1 MQCILRAAPLEEC
14 CFGMLSSI
22 LRFPLLMIVLIITIP
37 TSAFAQEERYYRCD
51 FKDAAQAS
59 RNRPDGSFTW
69 RHPISLDEEVTVS
82 VFGGEAYLAFKTF
95 EVEGEVIAGDMED
108 PFINELIVHGQ
119 GTFASNFTVQNT
131 SITIV
136 ISDFPGGV
144 SAALNYISQSTK
156 KENLTIATGVCDKI
170 FH

>member
-1 MQCILRAAPLEEC
+1 
-14 CFGMLSSI
+14 MLI
-22 LRFPLLMIVLIITIP
+22 PALRFLFLISVFIIFFPLNV
-37 TSAFAQEERYYRCD
+37 SAQEERYYRCD

-59 RNRPDGSFTW
+59 RSRPDGNFTW

-95 EVEGEVIAGDMED
+95 EVEGAVIAGDTED
-108 PFINELIVHGQ
+108 PFANELIVHGQ
-119 GTFASNFTVQNT
+119 GTFASNFNVQNT
-131 SITIV
+131 SVTIV
-136 ISDFPGGV
+136 ISDFPGGI

-170 FH
+170 FN